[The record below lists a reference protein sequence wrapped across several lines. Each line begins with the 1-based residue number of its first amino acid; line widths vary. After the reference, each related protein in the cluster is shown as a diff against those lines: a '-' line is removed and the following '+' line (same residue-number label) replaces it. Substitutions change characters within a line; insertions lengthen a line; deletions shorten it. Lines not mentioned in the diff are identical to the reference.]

1 MDNLKMWQLYIYD
14 LSVPLFKPRPPPR
27 WNIAPLSLTNCQNH
41 QSLLNLKPERVF
53 VLGRKKQLIYLQQ
66 EFSAKKK
73 INVKKKDPFSSKK
86 ETMLIF

>member
-1 MDNLKMWQLYIYD
+1 LYIYD